1 MKPVEPEVKPPMA
14 PAATPTAPS
23 TPVTKPTT
31 PVAPVEP
38 PVKGVV
44 PIAPAQVP
52 EAPRVNPVQTPA
64 VQPPVAPP
72 PAAVLPQPAPLPQ
85 PQPLP
90 ILPPP
95 TRQQPS
101 AAGPGSGKFIVLKG
115 NKLVEGS
122 VSVAGEKAVLR
133 QGSFEREMP
142 KTDVLFVA
150 ETKDDVYRFMLAQVP
165 ATDAAARLGVAR
177 WCMFA
182 GLREQAL
189 VEAREVLKI
198 QPINASAAQM
208 VRSLEESL
216 KLAPPDGSAPVVAV
230 RPPGG
235 VLETELDVD
244 LTAEGATTFASRA
257 QPVLAN
263 QCMECHARAD
273 YAGAFKLV
281 RVTGFEVGPQSTRAN
296 MHATAAQLRKDD
308 PLNSPLLV
316 KALTAHGGMRQPA
329 FATRQ
334 ALAFRVLEA
343 WVQIA
348 TPPAVPPM
356 TVPALPVFPEAHA
369 TPQPAPAIPPA
380 LPSADPP
387 AIPVIPPAT
396 ETPAASGTQPRVNVP
411 PVEVQPAIPGAP
423 IQVPLPPIE
432 PNPAAVP
439 PATFPEPPDAIVP
452 VAPAPTARPAT
463 PELAPLPV
471 APAPTPIGR
480 SAVPPVLP
488 TPPNMPTTGERVKLP
503 KPPAVTGSGTFGTQ
517 APPKPATPEKPAARD
532 EFDPA
537 AFNKLK

>member
-1 MKPVEPEVKPPMA
+1 
-14 PAATPTAPS
+14 
-23 TPVTKPTT
+23 
-31 PVAPVEP
+31 
-38 PVKGVV
+38 VV
-44 PIAPAQVP
+44 PSAPAQVP

-257 QPVLAN
+257 P
-263 QCMECHARAD
+263 
-273 YAGAFKLV
+273 
-281 RVTGFEVGPQSTRAN
+281 N

-411 PVEVQPAIPGAP
+411 PVEVQPAIPGVP